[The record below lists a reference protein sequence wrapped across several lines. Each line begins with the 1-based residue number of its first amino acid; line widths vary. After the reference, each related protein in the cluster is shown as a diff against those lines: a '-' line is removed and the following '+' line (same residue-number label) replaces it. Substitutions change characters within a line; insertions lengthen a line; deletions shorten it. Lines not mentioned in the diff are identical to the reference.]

1 MRAVVQRVDFSQ
13 VEVDAQ
19 LISRIE
25 KGLMVLLGVSEED
38 QPEDIEYMV
47 KKIPELR
54 IFTDAEDKMNL
65 TVKDVGGRIQLISQF
80 TLYGDA
86 RKGRRPSFIAAA
98 RPEKA
103 VPYYEQVAEGIRA
116 QGVDVVLGAFG
127 EHMLVSLQNNGPV
140 TILLD
145 SKKGF

>member
-1 MRAVVQRVDFSQ
+1 MRAVVQRVDFSK
-13 VEVDAQ
+13 VEVDRVLVSQ
-19 LISRIE
+19 IE

-38 QPEDIEYMV
+38 QAEDIEYMV

-54 IFTDAEDKMNL
+54 IFTDADDKMNL
-65 TVKDVGGRIQLISQF
+65 TVKDVAGSIQIISQF

-98 RPEKA
+98 RPDKA
-103 VPYYEQVAEGIRA
+103 TKYYLEVAEGIRA
-116 QGVDVVLGAFG
+116 QGVEVALGAFG
-127 EHMLVSLQNNGPV
+127 EHMLVHLQNNGPV